1 MGDWSW
7 IDLKSVSSNI
17 SSGEV
22 SLSLRHIFVGVNI
35 AWHLSL
41 LLGWSG
47 IVIGW
52 LIYDPVIVFSPGSNV
67 VFVCIDC
74 GEPVLSGS
82 ELSNLEFVAVVCKGG
97 LVFQN
102 VEKAWLFGTSDSSW
116 ASNARNV
123 FSFRYLKKGKYCEE
137 RGEFHF
143 KYYKYYFG

>member
-22 SLSLRHIFVGVNI
+22 SLSLRHVVVGVKV
-35 AWHLSL
+35 ARHLSL

-47 IVIGW
+47 IVVGW

-102 VEKAWLFGTSDSSW
+102 VEKA
-116 ASNARNV
+116 
-123 FSFRYLKKGKYCEE
+123 
-137 RGEFHF
+137 
-143 KYYKYYFG
+143 